1 MLLSFPGAFALDQLQ
16 VIAEVVG
23 DPFQPGQGQVA
34 FPVEKLG
41 KLPLVLA
48 DGHTDPVRRYPLP
61 RQNVFQAIPH
71 HGVTL
76 AQG

>member
-1 MLLSFPGAFALDQLQ
+1 MLLSFPGALALDQLQ
-16 VIAEVVG
+16 VIAQVIG
-23 DPFQPGQGQVA
+23 DSFQPGQCQVTL
-34 FPVEKLG
+34 PVEKLG

-71 HGVTL
+71 HGEIV
-76 AQG
+76 ARR

>member
-1 MLLSFPGAFALDQLQ
+1 MVLSFPGAFALDQLQ
-16 VIAEVVG
+16 VIAEVIG
-23 DPFQPGQGQVA
+23 DPFQPGQSQVA
-34 FPVEKLG
+34 LPVEKLG

-48 DGHTDPVRRYPLP
+48 DGHADAVRRYPLP

-76 AQG
+76 ARR

>member
-1 MLLSFPGAFALDQLQ
+1 MVLSFPGAFALDQLQ
-16 VIAEVVG
+16 VIAEVIG

-34 FPVEKLG
+34 LPVEKLG

-71 HGVTL
+71 HGVVL
-76 AQG
+76 ARR